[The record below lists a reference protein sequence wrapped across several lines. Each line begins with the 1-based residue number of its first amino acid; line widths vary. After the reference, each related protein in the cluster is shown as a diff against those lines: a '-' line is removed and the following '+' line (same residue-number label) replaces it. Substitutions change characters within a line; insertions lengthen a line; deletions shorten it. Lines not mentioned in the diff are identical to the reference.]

1 MKKCHVCGFSENGGK
16 FCNRCGAPLREN
28 GASGENARDGEEKEG
43 ADPKAAAA
51 ETDATTARDA
61 KAPPPSGFRSMRS
74 YREELPPLTPEDDLM
89 EVCFS
94 GHSSGMMYNSD
105 SRFSIIAVRE
115 PAATEE
121 NGASC
126 AVTFKEKKSFA
137 LSETIEVYRGY
148 PEMLREI
155 RDILIRADFQ
165 EADRRIPDDAR
176 AGLLVF
182 DYSSG
187 YSLSFKWHPDPG
199 SRRYNYFSINSEK
212 ITIAKKNE
220 ELKAIRDIL
229 NSVKKEECLIQRE
242 EKDLG
247 INKSG
252 VIGMMGM
259 TGDPGSGGNRPMTGM
274 LGMMKMNGAPDNAAP
289 PQKTAFPGLNSDGS
303 WNCPDCG
310 ETGLTG
316 KFCFECG
323 RKRPDNG

>member
-1 MKKCHVCGFSENGGK
+1 MKTCHVCGFSENGGK

-28 GASGENARDGEEKEG
+28 GAPGENAKDGEVKEG
-43 ADPKAAAA
+43 ADQADTKTASTA
-51 ETDATTARDA
+51 EDA
-61 KAPPPSGFRSMRS
+61 KAPPPSGGKSMRS
-74 YREELPPLTPEDDLM
+74 YREELPPLTPENDLL

-105 SRFSIIAVRE
+105 SRFSITAVRE
-115 PAATEE
+115 PAASGE

-148 PEMLREI
+148 PELLRDI

-165 EADRRIPDDAR
+165 EADRRIPDDAK
-176 AGLLVF
+176 AGPLVF

-187 YSLSFKWHPDPG
+187 YSLSFKWRPDPG
-199 SRRYNYFSINSEK
+199 SPRYHYFSINSEK

-220 ELKAIRDIL
+220 ELKEIRDLL
-229 NSVKKEECLIQRE
+229 NSAKKEECLIRRE

-252 VIGMMGM
+252 IIGMMGM

-274 LGMMKMNGAPDNAAP
+274 LGMMKMNGAPDNSSQ
-289 PQKTAFPGLNSDGS
+289 PQKTAFPGLNADGS

>member
-1 MKKCHVCGFSENGGK
+1 MLQGIYGKGIPDYAFPGNSGGRRLQAELQGDK
-16 FCNRCGAPLREN
+16 
-28 GASGENARDGEEKEG
+28 ASAKDQKEAKNEK
-43 ADPKAAAA
+43 A
-51 ETDATTARDA
+51 
-61 KAPPPSGFRSMRS
+61 APPPRPGSMRE
-74 YREELPPLTPEDDLM
+74 YRQELPALAPEAELL
-89 EVCFS
+89 EACIS

-105 SRFSIIAVRE
+105 SRFSITAVLD

-155 RDILIRADFQ
+155 RDILIRAAFQ

-176 AGLLVF
+176 AGPLVF

-247 INKSG
+247 INNSG

-274 LGMMKMNGAPDNAAP
+274 LGMMKMNGAPDNASQ
-289 PQKTAFPGLNSDGS
+289 PQKTSFPGLNSDGS